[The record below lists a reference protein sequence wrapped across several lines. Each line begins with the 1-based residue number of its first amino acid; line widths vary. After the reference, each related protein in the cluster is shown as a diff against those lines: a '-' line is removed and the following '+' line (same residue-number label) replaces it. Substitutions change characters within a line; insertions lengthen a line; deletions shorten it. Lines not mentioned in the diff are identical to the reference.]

1 MVDQDNTVQ
10 VADDE
15 LPEPIQLTP
24 DQIAE
29 VAGGSVAAAAILR
42 KGLPQAQI

>member
-1 MVDQDNTVQ
+1 MADHDNTVEA
-10 VADDE
+10 ADDE

-29 VAGGSVAAAAILR
+29 VAGGAVVAAVILR
-42 KGLPQAQI
+42 KGLPQASS